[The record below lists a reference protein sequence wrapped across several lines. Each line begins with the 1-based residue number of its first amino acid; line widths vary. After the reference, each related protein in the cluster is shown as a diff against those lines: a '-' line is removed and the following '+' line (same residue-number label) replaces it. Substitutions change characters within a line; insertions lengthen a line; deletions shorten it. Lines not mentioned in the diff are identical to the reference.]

1 MKDYLQPAA
10 TFAVVAGIFIAMPM
24 AARSDLSI
32 QYEENRYYIE
42 YSTEKPTRIYA
53 SKNGTIYMIDPEAC
67 GGRWHKKIGVISA
80 TSGYSHPGYCTK
92 NDITV
97 ATSFITTIKALKQD
111 WSELSLYRCPS
122 RSSYEDTCIGPITK
136 IILSRFSKK

>member
-1 MKDYLQPAA
+1 MKRIS
-10 TFAVVAGIFIAMPM
+10 AVVAGLLIAMPM

-92 NDITV
+92 NHVTV
-97 ATSFITTIKALKQD
+97 AMSFITTIKALKQD

-122 RSSYEDTCIGPITK
+122 SSPYEDTCIGPITK
-136 IILSRFSKK
+136 TILSRRSRK

>member
-1 MKDYLQPAA
+1 MKK
-10 TFAVVAGIFIAMPM
+10 TFAAVAGLLIAMPM

-32 QYEENRYYIE
+32 QYEENRYYLE
-42 YSTEKPTRIYA
+42 YSTGKSTRIYA

-67 GGRWHKKIGVISA
+67 GGKWHKKIGVISA

-92 NDITV
+92 DNVTV

-122 RSSYEDTCIGPITK
+122 RSPYKDTCIGPITK
-136 IILSRFSKK
+136 TILSRNSGK

>member
-1 MKDYLQPAA
+1 MKRIS
-10 TFAVVAGIFIAMPM
+10 AVVAGLLIAMPM

-92 NDITV
+92 NHVTV
-97 ATSFITTIKALKQD
+97 AMSFITTIKALKQD

-122 RSSYEDTCIGPITK
+122 SSPYEDTCIGPITK
-136 IILSRFSKK
+136 TILSRHSRK

>member
-1 MKDYLQPAA
+1 MKK
-10 TFAVVAGIFIAMPM
+10 TFAVVSGLLIAMPM

-92 NDITV
+92 NHVTV
-97 ATSFITTIKALKQD
+97 AMSFITTIKALKQD

-122 RSSYEDTCIGPITK
+122 SSPYEDTCIGPITK
-136 IILSRFSKK
+136 TILSRHSRK

>member
-1 MKDYLQPAA
+1 MKKV
-10 TFAVVAGIFIAMPM
+10 FAVAAGLLIAMPM

-42 YSTEKPTRIYA
+42 YSTGEPTRIYA
-53 SKNGTIYMIDPEAC
+53 SKNGTLYMIDPEAC
-67 GGRWHKKIGVISA
+67 GGKWHKKIGVISA

-92 NDITV
+92 NNVTV
-97 ATSFITTIKALKQD
+97 ATSFITTIKALNQD

-122 RSSYEDTCIGPITK
+122 RSPYEDTCIGPITK
-136 IILSRFSKK
+136 TILSRYSKK

>member
-1 MKDYLQPAA
+1 MKK
-10 TFAVVAGIFIAMPM
+10 TFAVVSGLLIAMPM

-53 SKNGTIYMIDPEAC
+53 SKNGTVYMIDPEAC

-80 TSGYSHPGYCTK
+80 TSDYSHPGYCSK
-92 NDITV
+92 NNVTV
-97 ATSFITTIKALKQD
+97 AASFITTIKALTKD
-111 WSELSLYRCPS
+111 WSKLSLYRCPS
-122 RSSYEDTCIGPITK
+122 SSPYRGICIGPITK
-136 IILSRFSKK
+136 TILSRRSGK

>member
-1 MKDYLQPAA
+1 MKK
-10 TFAVVAGIFIAMPM
+10 TFVVVSGLLIAMPM

-92 NDITV
+92 NHVTV
-97 ATSFITTIKALKQD
+97 ATSYITTIKALKQD

-122 RSSYEDTCIGPITK
+122 KSPYEDTCIGPITK
-136 IILSRFSKK
+136 TILSRHSRK